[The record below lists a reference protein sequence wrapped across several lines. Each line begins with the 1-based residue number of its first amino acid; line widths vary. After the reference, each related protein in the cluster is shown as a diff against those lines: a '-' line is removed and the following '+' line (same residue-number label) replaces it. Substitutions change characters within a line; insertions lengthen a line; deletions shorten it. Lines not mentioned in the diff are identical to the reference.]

1 MSTDIAKLTRRVA
14 ALEDAVSVL
23 VSRLE
28 VEDEVV
34 EPSQGD
40 AAGQR
45 TAEMNKAM
53 DDATH
58 AAHEVDQH
66 PDHPR

>member
-1 MSTDIAKLTRRVA
+1 MSTDIAKLTRRVV

-23 VSRLE
+23 MSRL
-28 VEDEVV
+28 DEGKIAP
-34 EPSQGD
+34 PSQRD

-45 TAEMNKAM
+45 SAEMNKAM

-58 AAHEVDQH
+58 AAHEIDQH
-66 PDHPR
+66 YDHPR

>member
-14 ALEDAVSVL
+14 TLEDTVSVL
-23 VSRLE
+23 VRRLK
-28 VEDEVV
+28 VEDEVA
-34 EPSQGD
+34 EPSQRD

-45 TAEMNKAM
+45 TAEMNKAV

-58 AAHEVDQH
+58 AAHEIDQQ